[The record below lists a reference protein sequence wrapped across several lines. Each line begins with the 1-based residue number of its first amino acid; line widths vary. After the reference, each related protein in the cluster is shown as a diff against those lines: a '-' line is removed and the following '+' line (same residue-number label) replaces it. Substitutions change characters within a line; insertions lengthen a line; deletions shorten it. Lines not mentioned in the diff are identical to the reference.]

1 MSSPEKKRKKNTA
14 RTKNPS
20 LKRSPLLPPTPQST
34 PNPTLP
40 DDVLLSCFA
49 RVSRLHYPSLS
60 LVSKSFRSLLS
71 SLELYQTRSHLHRT
85 ERCLYVC
92 LSLPPDPNPRWFTLC
107 RRPNRNLTKKRKKKQ
122 SSNLLVPIT
131 SPHSTPVRPSFV
143 VIGSEIYEIGGLVN
157 GAASSTVSVFD
168 CRSHSWRK
176 APNMLVARE
185 QPYAKVIDGKI
196 YVRGLEDLV
205 EVFDPK
211 TQTWNYESTEWK
223 SLDDYYGIVSD
234 RFFGMASRT
243 SSSCVIDSVL
253 YSYYKGEFKWYDK
266 KVTDW
271 RTLKGLWYSLP
282 AFFSCSTTSS
292 QIQLADYGGK
302 MAVLWDRH
310 DRSSNCKG
318 RKVLCAVVTLE
329 RRTSEEIRGRVEWS
343 DDSEAVLK
351 VPGSVAFVGVV
362 AATL

>member
-1 MSSPEKKRKKNTA
+1 MSSPEKKSKKTT
-14 RTKNPS
+14 TKP
-20 LKRSPLLPPTPQST
+20 LIKPSPLLPPTPQPT
-34 PNPTLP
+34 PNPYLP

-49 RVSRLHYPSLS
+49 RVSRLYYPTLS
-60 LVSKSFRSLLS
+60 LVSKSFRYLLAS
-71 SLELYQTRSHLHRT
+71 PELYQTRSQLNRR
-85 ERCLYVC
+85 ESCLYVC

-107 RRPNRNLTKKRKKKQ
+107 RRPYQTPTKKKKQ

-176 APNMLVARE
+176 APNMLVAAE
-185 QPYAKVIDGKI
+185 KPQAMAIDGNI
-196 YVRGLEDLV
+196 YVNGGKGRDLV

-211 TQTWNYESTEWK
+211 TQTWTCESK
-223 SLDDYYGIVSD
+223 DFRSLDEYFGIAVNGYY
-234 RFFGMASRT
+234 GMASRT
-243 SSSCVIDSVL
+243 SSCCVIDSVL
-253 YSYYKGEFKWYDK
+253 YSYHRGEIKWYDK

-271 RTLKGLWYSLP
+271 RTLKGLGIRLP
-282 AFFSCSTTSS
+282 KFFFGPNTSS
-292 QIQLADYGGK
+292 LVHLADYGGK

-310 DRSSNCKG
+310 DYSSDCKG
-318 RKVLCAVVTLE
+318 RKVWCAVITLE
-329 RRTSEEIRGRVEWS
+329 RLTSEMIWGTVEWS
-343 DDSEAVLK
+343 DDSEAVLE
-351 VPGSVAFVGVV
+351 VAGPVAFVGVL